1 MKLNDVLKTIKKST
15 KSETIDKSPYA
26 KVTEFLDSGSYA
38 INRVLTGDIHKGFPV
53 GRISTLF
60 GLS

>member
-1 MKLNDVLKTIKKST
+1 MKLNDVLKTIKKAT
-15 KSETIDKSPYA
+15 NAETIDESSFA

-38 INRVLTGDIHKGFPV
+38 INRVLTGDIHKGFPT

>member
-1 MKLNDVLKTIKKST
+1 MKLNDVLKTIRKST
-15 KSETIDKSPYA
+15 GSETIDESSYA
-26 KVTEFLDSGSYA
+26 KVTEFIDSGSFA